1 MSYLVTRRSNEIGLR
16 MALGAERSQVLWLVM
31 RESLLLVAFGI
42 TFGVPVAFICVRL
55 LSEHPLRSKSERS
68 GDASSGRRIAPGDC
82 CDGRVFACETGGA
95 CGSDGGV
102 ALRVRCG
109 DEDSANVDCTV
120 AWILP

>member
-55 LSEHPLRSKSERS
+55 LSSTLYEVKVSDPVTLLTAAALLLVTAAAA
-68 GDASSGRRIAPGDC
+68 GYLPARRAALVDPM
-82 CDGRVFACETGGA
+82 
-95 CGSDGGV
+95 V
-102 ALRVRCG
+102 ALRY
-109 DEDSANVDCTV
+109 E
-120 AWILP
+120 